1 MTPFKDHYK
10 LWKSFSQARRMIG
23 RWAGIRG
30 PGRKNWN
37 PNENVMTREEHLVQV
52 YSATFFCFFCNYWFY
67 QDDENNDVV
76 CEPPKTIAVHDR
88 CQVLVVGGGPSG
100 VFVSYLTWQ
109 PYLLCKNIRF
119 HKKSNKTSQN
129 AKFHQVYL
137 LPWLPGELAQRS
149 FSWRGGC
156 CLFRRLKKTILWRF
170 TTKIWLLWWL
180 YHHRWHGDP
189 GLVQVSHILTARHKC
204 GEKTSN

>member
-1 MTPFKDHYK
+1 MKMLWQEKNIWYK
-10 LWKSFSQARRMIG
+10 CILK
-23 RWAGIRG
+23 
-30 PGRKNWN
+30 
-37 PNENVMTREEHLVQV
+37 H
-52 YSATFFCFFCNYWFY
+52 FFFFCNYWFN
-67 QDDENNDVV
+67 QDDENTDVV

-137 LPWLPGELAQRS
+137 LPWLPGELVRMWYWWRS
-149 FSWRGGC
+149 LDVLVELSRLLVWRLLLGTGRMMI
-156 CLFRRLKKTILWRF
+156 LDTIILMAV
-170 TTKIWLLWWL
+170 IWIW
-180 YHHRWHGDP
+180 
-189 GLVQVSHILTARHKC
+189 I
-204 GEKTSN
+204 N